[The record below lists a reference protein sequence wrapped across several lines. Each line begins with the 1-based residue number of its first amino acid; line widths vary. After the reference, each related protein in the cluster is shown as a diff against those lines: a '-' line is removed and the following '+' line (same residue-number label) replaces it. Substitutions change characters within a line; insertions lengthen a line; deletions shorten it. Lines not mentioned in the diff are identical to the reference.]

1 LARQSSV
8 HCCFKHYIVTAIFY
22 NLNGIVFVLDHILIV
37 DESRLVRE
45 ALAKIL
51 LSCGISKNAIA
62 CIENTEDAIEY
73 AQFSAISLLICV
85 DNSTSKNSLNFR
97 DELAKASNI
106 KQLPL
111 MVLSHQIDEK
121 NSAIKINKAHNV
133 KCTLTDSISLFP
145 PFRKQ
150 YVIEA
155 LFALTQNAIFT
166 AQTHQV
172 DDSDGLSKS
181 TSNRA
186 PVLLE
191 QKPTILVVDDE
202 SSNIDVAA
210 GNLRDLYRVMAAK
223 SGEHALKIVANN
235 KYNIRLV
242 LLDIMM
248 PKMDGYQVCKRL
260 KDHEASAIIP
270 VIFLSAKTLVEDIK
284 YGFDL
289 GAVDYITKPLN
300 GDLLRARVAT
310 HIRLQQQKLDLS
322 AQVATLKENA
332 KLRENIEKIT
342 HHDLKAPLNNILFE
356 TYRLADKKAAKSIN
370 RAVNNVV
377 NMVNNSLNVYKIEQ
391 GIYTLMPQVTNLN
404 LLIDDAINAISSIS
418 HDKKIHFVLNGFDSE
433 YAIMAEP
440 LLCLSIFNNL
450 IKNAVEASPV
460 NHTITIE
467 LTHSNN
473 DICFKLTNHG
483 IIAKHLRSSLFEKYT
498 SSNHSTGTG
507 LGTYS
512 AKLMTEVQHGK
523 ISFNIIN
530 EQQTQFIVKLPAA

>member
-1 LARQSSV
+1 M
-8 HCCFKHYIVTAIFY
+8 
-22 NLNGIVFVLDHILIV
+22 LDHILIV

-62 CIENTEDAIEY
+62 CIENAEDAIEY
-73 AQFSAISLLICV
+73 AQFSTISLLICA
-85 DNSTSKNSLNFR
+85 DNLTSKNSLNFR
-97 DELAKASNI
+97 DELAKASKI

-111 MVLSHQIDEK
+111 MVLLHQIDEK
-121 NSAIKINKAHNV
+121 NSALNLDKAHNI
-133 KCTLTDSISLFP
+133 KCTLTNSISLFP

-166 AQTHQV
+166 AQTHQE
-172 DDSDGLSKS
+172 DDNDSGVLSKPA
-181 TSNRA
+181 SNTA
-186 PVLLE
+186 PVLLA

-235 KYNIRLV
+235 KYNIRLI

-248 PKMDGYQVCKRL
+248 PKMDGYQVCKSL
-260 KDHEASAIIP
+260 KDNEASASIP
-270 VIFLSAKTLVEDIK
+270 VIFLSAKALVEDIK

-332 KLRENIEKIT
+332 KLREDIEKIT

-391 GIYTLMPQVTNLN
+391 GIYTLMPQATNLN

-418 HDKKIHFVLNGFDSE
+418 HDKKVHFVLNGFDSE
-433 YAIMAEP
+433 YAIMVEP

-460 NHTITIE
+460 NHAITIA
-467 LTHSNN
+467 LTHDNN

-512 AKLMTEVQHGK
+512 AKLMTEVQHGE
-523 ISFNIIN
+523 ISFTIIN